1 MVKQGKCF
9 GCLLIL
15 LCSFN
20 YNDKG
25 GKCLAIYYC
34 IHLITRAEVG
44 EMLSCLLLCSFNG
57 KGQREG
63 KCLPFGIAVFI
74 QSER

>member
-1 MVKQGKCF
+1 MLGY
-9 GCLLIL
+9 LLIL

-20 YNDKG
+20 YNDKV
-25 GKCLAIYYC
+25 GKCVAIYYC
-34 IHLITRAEVG
+34 IHLITRAGVG
-44 EMLSCLLLCSFNG
+44 EMLSCLSLHSFNG

-63 KCLPFGIAVFI
+63 KCLPIGIAVFI